1 MAVEECDGLVT
12 LLDALFLCRYRYYY
26 ISLYDTAR
34 TLQDVLKDR
43 CARQRCAFQRIA
55 TACCN
60 GKDNGVITSCGTFAT
75 GYWFYGSVTSFSYL
89 LSIPLSDVLAS
100 GLSLGLALWLLLV
113 SYNGKSDLIVCF
125 LLPVTGL
132 ITPHIR
138 GFTIRLPVV
147 QDGTVVELNAFLAT
161 FVVRMYFRNS
171 ASSTFSQVWKGNA
184 STFSADAAVPRLCSF
199 P

>member
-1 MAVEECDGLVT
+1 M
-12 LLDALFLCRYRYYY
+12 
-26 ISLYDTAR
+26 
-34 TLQDVLKDR
+34 
-43 CARQRCAFQRIA
+43 
-55 TACCN
+55 
-60 GKDNGVITSCGTFAT
+60 
-75 GYWFYGSVTSFSYL
+75 
-89 LSIPLSDVLAS
+89 LAS

-171 ASSTFSQVWKGNA
+171 VSSTFSQVWKGNA